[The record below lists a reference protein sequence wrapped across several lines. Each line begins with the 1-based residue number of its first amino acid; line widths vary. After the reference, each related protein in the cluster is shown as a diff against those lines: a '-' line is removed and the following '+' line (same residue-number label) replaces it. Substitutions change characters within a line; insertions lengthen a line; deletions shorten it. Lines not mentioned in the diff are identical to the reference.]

1 MTMTTEVTKES
12 ILSQIDDLV
21 SKSTFSLD
29 ALNAVNSLKETL
41 QKLQKDYEDIKK
53 VNVQF
58 RDERDESRKQLDDTR
73 AKLRE
78 CQTELKQ
85 YKERQVL
92 ADKAIY
98 DAEKYKEVAGT
109 WEKAMNIVFKPSQVR
124 ESIFGSTTDHGGNG
138 ISTSSTRNSNV
149 VRDFE

>member
-29 ALNAVNSLKETL
+29 ALNAVNSLKENL
-41 QKLQKDYEDIKK
+41 QKLQTDYEKLK
-53 VNVQF
+53 NVN
-58 RDERDESRKQLDDTR
+58 ER
-73 AKLRE
+73 
-78 CQTELKQ
+78 
-85 YKERQVL
+85 L
-92 ADKAIY
+92 ADDNNKLINELDTVKSNLRDQTAIVKELRDKEEKATKAIY
-98 DAEKYKEVAGT
+98 DADKYKEVAGT

-124 ESIFGSTTDHGGNG
+124 ESIFGSTSEHGGNG
-138 ISTSSTRNSNV
+138 ISTSSSRNSNV